1 MPSVQSKFA
10 YDDFWRKNVHWTY
23 TPKWA
28 EEHSSVF
35 SNMMI
40 YRSDE
45 EDPFGSE
52 DEEEETNDE
61 PIMVKRCHQP
71 CTFKYFKRH
80 CHGKSL
86 EEVRFLYF
94 LHYLRLMDFWD
105 VEPKYWPLNL
115 LSYIY
120 YNYRREYRDEIPRDL
135 RENLLASFSF
145 GEYIGMPIH
154 WRDLPSLAI
163 EMGNLPFLKMMK
175 DKGHRFNEYTFQN
188 AVGCG
193 DMEICKYLLSEGCKF
208 NSYTTATAALQGH
221 FEILKFLVENGCPM
235 TSHVITNASING
247 HLDIIKWAKE
257 NGVKTTI
264 HACWGAINGD
274 HREVFEFLHKECG
287 IRLDDNVILKALKR
301 CLRTGKT
308 NVFKYIH
315 ENGDARTVKETIEM
329 FDPQTVMELVILRR
343 FGRIFDEETI
353 ELIDNPQTGEEM
365 EILLRDFGKIL
376 DERFIRCITRYGTV
390 EVMKYLLE
398 NGLVKYNTVFRVIEN
413 HFGNIEMTKYFDEN
427 FESISDTMSDDSDS

>member
-10 YDDFWRKNVHWTY
+10 PVDEFIHFWEEIVPLTHMS
-23 TPKWA
+23 KWFK
-28 EEHSSVF
+28 HSKVF
-35 SNMMI
+35 SNMMPES
-40 YRSDE
+40 YE
-45 EDPFGSE
+45 EDASGSE

-61 PIMVKRCHQP
+61 PIMVKRCLQP
-71 CTFKYFKRH
+71 CTFKYFKKH
-80 CHGKSL
+80 HPGKSL
-86 EEVRFLYF
+86 RKVRLLYF

-115 LSYIY
+115 LSHIY
-120 YNYRREYRDEIPRDL
+120 YNYGREYRNEIPRDL
-135 RENLLASFSF
+135 CENLLASFSF
-145 GEYIGMPIH
+145 GEYIGMPIN

-163 EMGNLPFLKMMK
+163 EMGNLPFLKMLK
-175 DKGHRFNEYTFQN
+175 EKGHRFNEYTFQT
-188 AVGCG
+188 AAGCG
-193 DMEICKYLLSEGCKF
+193 NMEICEYLLDEGCKF
-208 NSYTTATAALQGH
+208 NSFTTATAALQGH

-274 HREVFEFLHKECG
+274 HCEVFEFLHKEG
-287 IRLDDNVILKALKR
+287 DIRLNDLLIRKALLC

-308 NVFKYIH
+308 DVFKYIH

-329 FDPQTVMELVILRR
+329 IDPL
-343 FGRIFDEETI
+343 
-353 ELIDNPQTGEEM
+353 TGMEM
-365 EILLRDFGKIL
+365 EILHKFGRILDDFFIEQIL
-376 DERFIRCITRYGTV
+376 DEGTV

-398 NGLVKYNTVFRVIEN
+398 NGLVEYDTVYRAIAK

-427 FESISDTMSDDSDS
+427 FENNLDTTSYVSHS